1 VNDLGR
7 IATPEFIR
15 GDDVSV
21 LYRGLRQILRIGV
34 DLYFV
39 DIQSVGRHNVPADGP
54 VIFAANHPNSIMDT
68 VLLGTQA
75 NRKISY
81 LAKSGL
87 FTNPVVAWLFN
98 ECGVIPVHRS
108 GGKGANEDAFRRAYE
123 VLEESGT
130 IGIFP
135 EGRNSMEREMYE
147 IKTGTARIALGA
159 EARNDFDLGVRIC
172 PVGLNFQNRD
182 RFLSSVLVRFGEPI
196 DVREWKDAY
205 AEDDRACVRE
215 LTENIQESLREL
227 ATHIEGNRLQ
237 DLVTD
242 IHTIYGRRLLESVIA
257 DREEEKRNTAVLFDD
272 LREGSWDDTPIMDD
286 LLEEEKRRGIPGRVL
301 DVVKGAGDV
310 EDLDDDFFLKK
321 RIAQAIQY
329 YEVHDPS
336 LVRDMKIRLW
346 RYKDHLR
353 QVQLKSDFFD
363 RPPDTLSFRKEAV
376 RFTAYMIG
384 FALPAA
390 WGFIHNLVPFVITR
404 FFSLRAPDEA
414 QRAITAFLVGMF
426 VYPLSYAPWLFGIW
440 HATGSWVWTLVY
452 FLTLPLAGFFFLR
465 YRAQLGR
472 YRGRI
477 LTRTLFQ
484 TEKSLIESLTKER
497 ERLLQDFDLLR
508 ERFLEAEDELEELG
522 EMPAP
527 SFHGVDAADER
538 PSP

>member
-1 VNDLGR
+1 
-7 IATPEFIR
+7 
-15 GDDVSV
+15 VSL

-68 VLLGTQA
+68 VILGTQV

-81 LAKSGL
+81 MAKSGL
-87 FTNPVVAWLFN
+87 FSNPLVAWLFN

-108 GGKGANEDAFRRAYE
+108 GGKGANDDAFRRAYE
-123 VLEESGT
+123 VLEEGGT

-135 EGRNSMEREMYE
+135 EGRNSMEREMFE

-159 EARNDFDLGVRIC
+159 ESRNDFDVGVRIC

-196 DVREWKDAY
+196 DVREWEARY
-205 AEDDRACVRE
+205 REDGRECVRQ
-215 LTENIQESLREL
+215 LTDHIQERLREL
-227 ATHIEGNRLQ
+227 ATHIEGERMQ
-237 DLVTD
+237 DLVGD
-242 IHTIYGRRLLESVIA
+242 IHTIYGRRLLESVLEG
-257 DREEEKRNTAVLFDD
+257 REEEKRNTAVLFDD
-272 LREGSWDDTPIMDD
+272 LREGSWDDTPIMED
-286 LLEEEKRRGIPGRVL
+286 LVEEEKRRGIPGRVL
-301 DVVKGAGDV
+301 DAFKGAGDV

-321 RIAQAIQY
+321 RIAQAIAY
-329 YEVHDPS
+329 YEVHDPA

-363 RPPDTLSFRKEAV
+363 RPPETLSFRKEAI

-384 FALPAA
+384 FAVPAA
-390 WGFIHNLVPFVITR
+390 WGFIHNVVPFVITR

-414 QRAITAFLVGMF
+414 QRAITAFVVGMV
-426 VYPLSYAPWLFGIW
+426 VYPLAYAPWLFGLW
-440 HATGSWVWTLVY
+440 TATESWIWTLVY
-452 FLTLPLAGFFFLR
+452 FLSMPLTGFFFLR
-465 YRAQLGR
+465 YRRQLAR

-484 TEKSLIESLTKER
+484 TEKSLVQSLTKER
-497 ERLLQDFDLLR
+497 ERLLQDFDNLR
-508 ERFLEAEDELEELG
+508 ERFLEAEEEMEALG

-527 SFHGVDAADER
+527 AFHGVEPTDER
-538 PSP
+538 PSA